1 MKLFKKKRTERPD
14 YYAVAEALAMLEPN
28 RMERLVEIAKDM
40 RANKRALDVFVN
52 GRPDEV
58 DKIVKDIEE
67 ENGRKEI

>member
-1 MKLFKKKRTERPD
+1 MKLFKRKSIRPD
-14 YYAVAEALAMLEPN
+14 YYSVAEALAMLEPK
-28 RMERLVEIAKDM
+28 RMDRLVEIAKDM
-40 RANKRALDVFVN
+40 RANKRDLDVFVN